1 MRTFAHH
8 LNDFSGYSQ
17 VFAFAFDQSFF
28 WNFSSCFSR
37 GAHGWRIWSHV
48 SHASIS
54 HVSSSVCPIRD
65 SLSRRHF
72 EEKNQIK
79 LHHHLAYLS

>member
-1 MRTFAHH
+1 MRTFANH

-17 VFAFAFDQSFF
+17 VFAFASDQSFF

-37 GAHGWRIWSHV
+37 GAHGWRIW
-48 SHASIS
+48 S